1 MRPGIEAPQLS
12 GRSRVDRHPVW
23 RDAGSQMAPN
33 CSRPPPGT
41 ISQGF
46 GHRPPRWARLSRFL
60 CYPSTNRAPRV
71 GHSLGIARG
80 GARNWCPRRALGPMN
95 SAWAKGR
102 GRRAALRRTAAF
114 VIDSSGTEA
123 KSSSAQYCPSSDGRG
138 DRIERLLSLHE
149 LFTGSP
155 APLSGAS
162 SASRSRTV
170 AYSAARRFQ
179 RRTPARS
186 ESR

>member
-1 MRPGIEAPQLS
+1 M
-12 GRSRVDRHPVW
+12 DRHPVW
-23 RDAGSQMAPN
+23 RDAGPQMAPN
-33 CSRPPPGT
+33 CSR
-41 ISQGF
+41 
-46 GHRPPRWARLSRFL
+46 
-60 CYPSTNRAPRV
+60 
-71 GHSLGIARG
+71 G
-80 GARNWCPRRALGPMN
+80 GARTVSQGPGHWPPRRTRLSCFFMLSVKKQSTPGRAQFWGGAGRGWELVPATGPRPYEL
-95 SAWAKGR
+95 SPWAKGR
-102 GRRAALRRTAAF
+102 GRRAALWRTAAF
-114 VIDSSGTEA
+114 VIGSSTTEA

-149 LFTGSP
+149 LFTGSS